1 MKVID
6 FIAKLEQLGF
16 NDETELSFGFVN
28 GAQGEYYECN
38 FRSIDDNDREVGQD
52 DLIVEFERPD
62 DYIESEVQCTNIELR
77 EDLLNVIN
85 RRLK

>member
-1 MKVID
+1 MKVIE

-16 NDETELSFGFVN
+16 NDNTELSFGFLN

-38 FRSIDDNDREVGQD
+38 FKSIDDNDREVGCD
-52 DLIVEFERPD
+52 DLIVEFEKPD
-62 DYIESEVQCTNIELR
+62 DYIKSEIECANTDLR

-85 RRLK
+85 GRL

>member
-16 NDETELSFGFVN
+16 NDETELSFGFLN

-38 FRSIDDNDREVGQD
+38 FKSIDDNCREVGYD
-52 DLIVEFERPD
+52 DLIVEFEKPD
-62 DYIESEVQCTNIELR
+62 NYIKSEVECSNIDLR
-77 EDLLNVIN
+77 EDLLSVIN
-85 RRLK
+85 RRL

>member
-16 NDETELSFGFVN
+16 NDETELSFGFIN
-28 GAQGEYYECN
+28 GEQGEYYECD

-52 DLIVEFERPD
+52 DLIVKFERPN
-62 DYIESEVQCTNIELR
+62 DYIKSEVECANIDLR
-77 EDLLNVIN
+77 EKLLDVFNI
-85 RRLK
+85 RL